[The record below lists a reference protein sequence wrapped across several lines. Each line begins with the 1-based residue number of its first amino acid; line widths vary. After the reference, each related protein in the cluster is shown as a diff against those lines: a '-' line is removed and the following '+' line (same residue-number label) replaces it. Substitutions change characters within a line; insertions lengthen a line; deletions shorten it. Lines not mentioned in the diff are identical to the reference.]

1 MATVILSRT
10 GDYALR
16 AVLAIAQS
24 PGGTALRSSDL
35 ARQLR
40 VPHNYL
46 TKILHALARD
56 HVLISARGRR
66 GGFRLAVPASELS
79 LDRVLAGFG
88 SGDTPP
94 ACLLGQPKCSDDKPC
109 GAHLRWR
116 AIHDRV
122 QAFFGETTVADLLSR
137 PPRAGDEA

>member
-1 MATVILSRT
+1 MILSKT

-24 PGGTALRSSDL
+24 SGGAASRSSDL
-35 ARQLR
+35 ARRLR

-46 TKILHALARD
+46 TKILHTLARD
-56 HVLISARGRR
+56 RVLVSARGRR

-79 LDRVLAGFG
+79 LDRILAQFD
-88 SGDTPP
+88 SGDTPR
-94 ACLLGQPKCSDDKPC
+94 ACLLGQPRCTDGEAC

-122 QAFFGETTVADLLSR
+122 QEFFRETTVADLLSKS
-137 PPRAGDEA
+137 PALDEET